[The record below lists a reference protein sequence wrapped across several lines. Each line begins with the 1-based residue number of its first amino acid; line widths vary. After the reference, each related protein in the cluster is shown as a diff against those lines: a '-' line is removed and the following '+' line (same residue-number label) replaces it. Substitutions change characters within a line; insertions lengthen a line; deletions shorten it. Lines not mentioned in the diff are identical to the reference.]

1 MRPLACALTMTIV
14 RFPPRSVRVV
24 LIVRERDGTGWITI
38 AGAHGWL
45 SGSLAD
51 ARAEAH
57 WLSHNL
63 NLPIVEHSS

>member
-1 MRPLACALTMTIV
+1 
-14 RFPPRSVRVV
+14 VV

-45 SGSLAD
+45 SGSLTD
-51 ARAEAH
+51 ARAEAR